1 MTKPCSFNLLTH
13 FEILC
18 TQTADTVEDGPHESE
33 LSHGNDDITTMTVSA
48 IYLQYTYIKFN
59 GLKQINKITHRYEY
73 LIYIYDYKEVRG
85 PMVARYL

>member
-59 GLKQINKITHRYEY
+59 GFRLDLK
-73 LIYIYDYKEVRG
+73 LILICTTL
-85 PMVARYL
+85 PHSII